1 MTTTLTRFPEQQ
13 EALTAIRG
21 VYDRG
26 VDRVQLRWACGTG
39 KTLVGRWAAQDL
51 DARSVLV
58 AAPSLALLAQLLA
71 EWQAAGG
78 WPFDPLIVCS
88 DPTTAD
94 AWRIDGEFWTERHAE
109 VTTDPDTVVR
119 FLVNRRAGRARV
131 VFSTYHSL
139 PVIRRA
145 LAHVSGQFAL
155 AVADEAHVLAGQP
168 DPRFR
173 LFLDDQHI
181 PARRRLFMT
190 ATPIVTAADP
200 DQPWR
205 LLSMDDKA
213 QFGPTVEP
221 QIDVATAIA
230 AGRLADYRV
239 LVLDANPAAARLD
252 GDQRVPAVLTAAA
265 RHGLSRVIS
274 FHGRVSKARAFVH
287 AVHGLRLPDGRTIHA
302 ELITGGDPT
311 DQRNRVLRRL
321 ADGRP
326 GELTVVANARCLA
339 QGVNVPAVDGVI
351 FGDPKE
357 SDVDIT
363 QAVGRALRTAP
374 GKERGL
380 VILPVTLAD
389 GHTGDDTLAAGPF
402 AGVWTVLR
410 ALRAVDARLAVELDG
425 YRSRQTESGRRGIQ
439 YGDGSILD
447 SDLPITVDFAKI
459 VARFVDLDN
468 ADRDWDDMAGLLE
481 AWALEHG
488 HTAIPQTTMVNG
500 QPVGRWTHV
509 QRGSYHRG
517 ELAAVRVA
525 RLERIPHWRGWNFDD
540 GMWDLD
546 RATVLAFGIRSR
558 FDVNNPDHA
567 DTPLPHRTALSLR
580 LTAGVWAARQRVDW
594 RAGRLTAEQ
603 VQLCEEIPGWTWH
616 PASPADEEA
625 VDDLAAWVTEHRT
638 AAGVP
643 DSPGLASIRR
653 RRVTGGLPRAVV
665 DEITVVTPSR
675 SGLGDGFDWRNS
687 EVRWALNLEALRQ
700 YLARAGAIAGMP
712 EHWRETLPDG
722 HVVRLADWCGRT
734 RWLHRRGSV
743 PAGRVAQLDAIPGWQ
758 WEVRPAEPI
767 DLGPAREH
775 GTRRGYSAGCGCGP
789 CVDADVATVSEPGA
803 APLVP
808 VTRARG
814 HVRILEGQ
822 IGRRARTAL
831 QGVTGLDDKTVYGI
845 SSRSMTNA
853 RARVRREVEAAVLA
867 VTADQLRAWIEANPS
882 PRDDIPAA
890 ETLARVQHLVDLG
903 YGKAWISREMSGSGG
918 RVSLQ
923 IGRGP
928 GGGKYVRRETA
939 EAVARLYERV
949 GGRPAPPRADRTRV
963 LPPLAEIEALD
974 GRGEEVAS

>member
-1 MTTTLTRFPEQQ
+1 MTTTLARFPEQQ

-21 VYDRG
+21 IYDRG

-51 DARSVLV
+51 DAQTVLV

-71 EWQAAGG
+71 EWQSAGG

-94 AWRIDGEFWTERHAE
+94 AWRIDGEYWTERHAD
-109 VTTDPDTVVR
+109 VTTDPATVVA
-119 FLVNRRAGRARV
+119 FLVNRRPGRARV

-145 LAHVSGQFAL
+145 LARVTGNFAL
-155 AVADEAHVLAGQP
+155 AIADEAHVLAGQP

-181 PARRRLFMT
+181 PAHRRLFMT
-190 ATPIVTAADP
+190 ATPIVAAADP

-239 LVLDANPAAARLD
+239 LVLDANPAAARLH
-252 GDQRVPAVLTAAA
+252 GDQRVPAVLAAA
-265 RHGLSRVIS
+265 AQHGLSRVIS
-274 FHGRVSKARAFVH
+274 FHGRVAKARAFVQ
-287 AVHGLRLPDGRTIHA
+287 AVHGLQLPDGRTVHA
-302 ELITGGDPT
+302 ELITGSDPT

-321 ADGRP
+321 ADGHP

-380 VILPVTLAD
+380 VILPVTLTD
-389 GHTGDDTLAAGPF
+389 GHTGDDTLSTGPF

-410 ALRAVDARLAVELDG
+410 ALRAADARLAVELDG
-425 YRSRQTESGRRGIQ
+425 YRTRQPGSGRRGIQ
-439 YGDGSILD
+439 YGDRSILD
-447 SDLPITVDFAKI
+447 VDLPITVDFAAL
-459 VARFVDLDN
+459 VARFVDFDN

-481 AWALEHG
+481 AWAVEHG
-488 HTAIPQTTMVNG
+488 HSAIPQLTTVDG
-500 QPVGRWTHV
+500 RHVGRWTHV
-509 QRGSYHRG
+509 QRGAYHRG
-517 ELAAVRVA
+517 ELAAARVA
-525 RLERIPHWRGWNFDD
+525 RLERIPHWGWDP
-540 GMWDLD
+540 GAALWDLD
-546 RATVLAFGIRSR
+546 RATVLTVGQRHGR

-567 DTPLPHRTALSLR
+567 DTPLPHRTAVAFR
-580 LTAGVWAARQRVDW
+580 LTAGGWAARQRVDW
-594 RAGRLTAEQ
+594 RAGRLTTEQ
-603 VQLCEEIPGWTWH
+603 TRQCEEIPGWTWH
-616 PASPADEEA
+616 PAGPADEEA
-625 VDDLAAWVTEHRT
+625 VDDLAAWVAEHGT
-638 AAGVP
+638 AATVP
-643 DSPGLASIRR
+643 NSPELASIRR

-665 DEITVVTPSR
+665 DEISTVTR
-675 SGLGDGFDWRNS
+675 GLGDGFDWRNS
-687 EVRWALNLEALRQ
+687 EVRWALNVEALRR
-700 YLARAGAIAGMP
+700 YLARAGEIAGMP

-722 HVVRLADWCGRT
+722 YVVRLADWCGRT
-734 RWLHRRGSV
+734 RWMHRQGGL
-743 PAGRVAQLDAIPGWQ
+743 PAERAAQLDAVPGWR

-767 DLGPAREH
+767 DLGPVRQH

-803 APLVP
+803 EPLVP
-808 VTRARG
+808 VARARG

-822 IGRRARTAL
+822 VGRRARTAL
-831 QGVTGLDDKTVYGI
+831 QAVTGLDDKTVYGI
-845 SSRSMTNA
+845 SSTATSNTRS
-853 RARVRREVEAAVLA
+853 RIRREVEAAVLA

-890 ETLARVQHLVDLG
+890 ETLARVQHLADLG
-903 YGKAWISREMSGSGG
+903 YPKAWISRELSGSTG

-939 EAVARLYERV
+939 EAVAALYERV
-949 GGRPAPPRADRTRV
+949 AGRQAPSWPDRTRA
-963 LPPLAEIEALD
+963 LPPLADLEA
-974 GRGEEVAS
+974 EQAS